1 MSNDIFDYIISY
13 YDVQE
18 IINRSAELEE
28 LKGELVAYFNLKEV
42 EK

>member
-18 IINRSAELEE
+18 IINRSADLGE

>member
-18 IINRSAELEE
+18 IINRSSDLGE
-28 LKGELVAYFNLKEV
+28 LKSELVAYFNLKEV